1 MPTMK
6 TSLDHIPPQIQTEL
20 QRALEIIHEEFE
32 DALEGGTAKFKKRGR
47 ILKIILFG
55 SYARGTQVDEPF
67 TSKGYRSDF
76 DLLVIV
82 NNRKLTDFAEYWYKA
97 ADRLIRDKMIKRPV
111 QIIVHSLREVNTSLQ
126 ESQHFFSDIRKEGIA
141 LYELDDKPLAE
152 PKTLTPEEQLRVAKE
167 HFEKRFGAG
176 RNFAALSDAA
186 LQKGMISEAAF
197 LLHQA
202 IEQAYASVLLTLT
215 NYTPASHNL
224 KVLRSF
230 AEERDR
236 RLIEAFPRDH
246 HRERAWFNTI
256 NEAYVKARYSSQY
269 KISQEALDWIG
280 ERATLLLSLVGEV
293 CRDHISALERDAGRE
308 IAEQG
313 AAEE

>member
-1 MPTMK
+1 MK

-126 ESQHFFSDIRKEGIA
+126 ASQHFFSDIRKEGIV

-152 PKTLTPEEQLRVAKE
+152 PKMLTPEEHLRVAKE
-167 HFEKRFGAG
+167 HFDHRF
-176 RNFAALSDAA
+176 NAASKYK
-186 LQKGMISEAAF
+186 KGFDFYNREGDINEAAF

-280 ERATLLLSLVGEV
+280 ERATLLLSLVAEV

>member
-1 MPTMK
+1 M
-6 TSLDHIPPQIQTEL
+6 
-20 QRALEIIHEEFE
+20 
-32 DALEGGTAKFKKRGR
+32 
-47 ILKIILFG
+47 
-55 SYARGTQVDEPF
+55 
-67 TSKGYRSDF
+67 
-76 DLLVIV
+76 
-82 NNRKLTDFAEYWYKA
+82 
-97 ADRLIRDKMIKRPV
+97 
-111 QIIVHSLREVNTSLQ
+111 NTSLQ

-152 PKTLTPEEQLRVAKE
+152 PKTLTPGEQLRVAKE
-167 HFEKRFGAG
+167 HLVERMATAEGFLDTSKYVFGRG
-176 RNFAALSDAA
+176 RD
-186 LQKGMISEAAF
+186 KEAAF

-269 KISQEALDWIG
+269 KISREALEWIG
-280 ERATLLLSLVGEV
+280 ERTAVLLDLVDKV
-293 CRDHISALERDAGRE
+293 CRDHISALEAEAGRE
-308 IAEQG
+308 NAEQDV
-313 AAEE
+313 AE

>member
-67 TSKGYRSDF
+67 TSKGYKSDF

-97 ADRLIRDKMIKRPV
+97 ADRLIRDKTIKRPV

-167 HFEKRFGAG
+167 HFDHRFI
-176 RNFAALSDAA
+176 AASKYK
-186 LQKGMISEAAF
+186 KGFDFYNREGDIKEAAF

-256 NEAYVKARYSSQY
+256 NEAYVKARYSSHY

-280 ERATLLLSLVGEV
+280 ERATVLLGLVDEV
-293 CRDHISALERDAGRE
+293 CRDHISALQADAARE
-308 IAEQG
+308 TAEQDV
-313 AAEE
+313 AE